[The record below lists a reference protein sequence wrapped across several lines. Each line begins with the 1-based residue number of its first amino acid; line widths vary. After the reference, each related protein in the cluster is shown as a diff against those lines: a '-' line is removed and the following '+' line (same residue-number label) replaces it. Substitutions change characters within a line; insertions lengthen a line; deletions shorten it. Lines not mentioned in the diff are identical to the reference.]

1 MGLLDQL
8 AGQLLGGSN
17 ASGGAAGGNELL
29 QLALQLLQNHPG
41 GMGGLLQQLSSSG
54 LGDQVQSWIGA
65 GANQAVS
72 GDQITS
78 ALGPDMIG
86 ALAAKLG
93 IDPAVAAHGLADV
106 LPQVVD
112 KATPNGSLEGSDNM
126 LQEGLSSLG
135 GLFH

>member
-8 AGQLLGGSN
+8 AGQLFGGSDTS
-17 ASGGAAGGNELL
+17 SGAPGGNELV

-41 GMGGLLQQLSSSG
+41 GMGGLLQQLSSGG
-54 LGDQVQSWIGA
+54 LGDQVKSWIGT

-72 GDQITS
+72 GDQLAS

-93 IDPAVAAHGLADV
+93 LDPATAAHGLADV
-106 LPQVVD
+106 LPQLVD
-112 KATPNGSLEGSDNM
+112 KATPNGTLEGSESA
-126 LQEGLSSLG
+126 LQDGLSSLG